1 MRRNNLPDIP
11 ICLNLKMWPSSQTLW
26 KVFDIQE
33 INLEQKNISLYNRRS
48 NTVFFQMSEEVISAC
63 SLLVIVC
70 HFFMNWNNIFFF
82 FHSSRKISL
91 SKHDLKIVSRSLR
104 IDGSHIFNIWILI
117 LSWSRA
123 FSEYKFWISFRMS
136 SLEKVMLDKSLSVLS
151 KSSNS
156 RLLPV
161 LITLHCLANSELHNT
176 ALLVKSVTNLFS

>member
-1 MRRNNLPDIP
+1 MAFQPNLLTSLWYSRNKPRTKN
-11 ICLNLKMWPSSQTLW
+11 QTSRYITDVQILYFSTCRKKWYQPVVCWLLFAIFLW
-26 KVFDIQE
+26 
-33 INLEQKNISLYNRRS
+33 
-48 NTVFFQMSEEVISAC
+48 TGTTC
-63 SLLVIVC
+63 
-70 HFFMNWNNIFFF
+70 FF
-82 FHSSRKISL
+82 FHSCRKISL

-104 IDGSHIFNIWILI
+104 IDGPHIFNIWILI